1 MRVAGRLRYISS
13 HQRLNCDEGNVMK
26 LLTSGLVVVLAS
38 GYALTAA
45 ACDNPAAVAIPDGKS
60 STMDQMLAAQA
71 QVKAYQAAMT
81 TFLACIDS
89 ELEAQ
94 GEQAP
99 ADFKSLMVARHNAAV
114 AEMEGVAA
122 AFNDQIKAYRTA
134 NPAPAAN

>member
-1 MRVAGRLRYISS
+1 
-13 HQRLNCDEGNVMK
+13 MK
-26 LLTSGLVVVLAS
+26 VLTSCLAAAIAS
-38 GYALTAA
+38 GYGFAAA
-45 ACDNPAAVAIPDGKS
+45 ACENPAAVSIPDGKA

-81 TFLACIDS
+81 EFLACIDS

-99 ADFKSLMVARHNAAV
+99 EEFKSLMVSRHNAAV

-122 AFNDQIKAYRTA
+122 AFNDQIKAYRAA

>member
-1 MRVAGRLRYISS
+1 MRA
-13 HQRLNCDEGNVMK
+13 
-26 LLTSGLVVVLAS
+26 LTSSVVAAIA
-38 GYALTAA
+38 GGIGFTAI
-45 ACDNPAAVAIPDGKS
+45 ACENPAVVSIPDGSS

-81 TFLACIDS
+81 EFLACIDS

-99 ADFKSLMVARHNAAV
+99 EEFKSLMVSRHNAAV

-122 AFNDQIKAYRTA
+122 AFNDQIKAYRAA